1 MAVKETAHLKLDILS
16 SPKHTE
22 VIDALRPNSTYVLDI
37 NNEKIID
44 IYVETGKNF
53 MTYLFDAVI
62 KVIVDKKGSSA
73 LKTYRNL
80 RIELTD
86 KQTF

>member
-1 MAVKETAHLKLDILS
+1 MNATPSYYTDELYDILS

-22 VIDALRPNSTYVLDI
+22 VIDPLRPNSTYVLDI
-37 NNEKIID
+37 SNEKIID

-62 KVIVDKKGSSA
+62 KVIVDKIGSSA
-73 LKTYRNL
+73 L
-80 RIELTD
+80 
-86 KQTF
+86 